1 MNFHLLYEQPI
12 FFKDNEDIDEIL
24 NFNEHKRTMF
34 LAWFEANKIY
44 PLGKKLTYCEYPR
57 HFFGWQTE
65 ESGRQGK
72 LVLVLEG

>member
-57 HFFGWQTE
+57 YFVWMAE
-65 ESGRQGK
+65 KREWK
-72 LVLVLEG
+72 LRKIGED